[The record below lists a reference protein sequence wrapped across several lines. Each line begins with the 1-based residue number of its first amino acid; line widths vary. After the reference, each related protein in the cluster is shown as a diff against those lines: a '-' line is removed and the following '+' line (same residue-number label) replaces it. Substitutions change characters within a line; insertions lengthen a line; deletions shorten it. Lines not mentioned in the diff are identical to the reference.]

1 MPKAANSNSIKYSRR
16 ERPKSLEANTRELHF
31 RPPPKLLAFSARA
44 LRTRAV
50 SAMVGLSLSSVLRTF
65 CAGAGALQLPI
76 PALSSRR
83 AVLGGLGGLAAAVL
97 APPSAHAVT
106 GEKMLPDALEDLPR
120 NAKKA
125 RTYLRPAHWPPTR
138 ARALSVHCT

>member
-1 MPKAANSNSIKYSRR
+1 
-16 ERPKSLEANTRELHF
+16 
-31 RPPPKLLAFSARA
+31 
-44 LRTRAV
+44 
-50 SAMVGLSLSSVLRTF
+50 MVGLSLSSVLRTF

-125 RTYLRPAHWPPTR
+125 RTYLRSANWPPTR
-138 ARALSVHCT
+138 ARALPVPCAARSPASACTAGRG

>member
-1 MPKAANSNSIKYSRR
+1 
-16 ERPKSLEANTRELHF
+16 
-31 RPPPKLLAFSARA
+31 
-44 LRTRAV
+44 
-50 SAMVGLSLSSVLRTF
+50 MVGLSLSSVLRTF
-65 CAGAGALQLPI
+65 CAGAGALQLPV

-138 ARALSVHCT
+138 ARALSVRCT